1 MTLEEFKNK
10 KKLSYRQLAKN
21 LGISGKSPE
30 STVQRWCKGKR
41 IPEKNFMEKIKQ
53 ITKGKVTANDFY
65 H

>member
-10 KKLSYRQLAKN
+10 KKISYKQLAKD

-41 IPEKNFMEKIKQ
+41 IPEKNFMEKNLKI
-53 ITKGKVTANDFY
+53 
-65 H
+65 